1 MIKLD
6 SECIESWAWHTAHLV
21 KTFIFIIV
29 TFESSLTNLGFS
41 LSPEYFSLSES
52 IVYKSLK
59 PVLYS
64 LDGGYG
70 WYGLVLGS
78 IEIELLFELRSA
90 ENKKMCSTMGSQAL

>member
-1 MIKLD
+1 M
-6 SECIESWAWHTAHLV
+6 

-29 TFESSLTNLGFS
+29 TFESSLTNLGYS
-41 LSPEYFSLSES
+41 LSPEYFSLSDS

-78 IEIELLFELRSA
+78 IEIELSFELRSA
-90 ENKKMCSTMGSQAL
+90 ENKKGV